1 MGNLTP
7 MTKSFRRE
15 LLLARQALDRA
26 SVELG
31 RIGQVATNKQRNV
44 QEARE
49 MAYAIHCLH
58 YFDFDQAAIA
68 RICGM
73 DRTTVSYY
81 LNRFEG

>member
-1 MGNLTP
+1 

-26 SVELG
+26 SVELD

-49 MAYAIHCLH
+49 MAYAIHCLCH
-58 YFDFDQAAIA
+58 SGFDQSAIA

-73 DRTTVSYY
+73 DRTTVNYY
-81 LNRFEG
+81 LNRFKG